1 MKSLF
6 RHTSAWLPM
15 ALSFIVLATILSA
28 IVLFGPLVR
37 QPDEGA
43 AAHLFQIWLVLEIG
57 MLLFFGFSWLPRKPK
72 DAMIILAIQVILVL
86 AACAPVAYFH
96 L

>member
-6 RHTSAWLPM
+6 RHTSAWLPI
-15 ALSFIVLATILSA
+15 ALSGIALAAMLLTIALS
-28 IVLFGPLVR
+28 GPPVR
-37 QPDEGA
+37 QSDEGT
-43 AAHLFQIWLVLEIG
+43 AAHVFQIWLVLELC
-57 MLLFFGFSWLPRKPK
+57 LLASFGVAWLPRKPK
-72 DAMIILAIQVILVL
+72 EASAILVIQILSVL